1 MTQWGWLGHLFLS
14 VYTLH
19 CTSARSSL
27 RLFVRLWDLVELC
40 AAVTDLYLEFGFS
53 LSLEFWY
60 IGYFFC
66 IYHRYRKFST
76 MFRSTGTFDRLMEK
90 ATSQLLLE
98 PDWMSTMAICDSV
111 RGGDTPPKY
120 AVAAIKKKFYHEN
133 PHVQLYGL
141 QVPYYS

>member
-1 MTQWGWLGHLFLS
+1 
-14 VYTLH
+14 
-19 CTSARSSL
+19 
-27 RLFVRLWDLVELC
+27 
-40 AAVTDLYLEFGFS
+40 
-53 LSLEFWY
+53 
-60 IGYFFC
+60 
-66 IYHRYRKFST
+66 

-98 PDWMSTMAICDSV
+98 PDWMSTMAICDSI

-141 QVPYYS
+141 QVISRYISYSYRRLT